1 MGLPLLVKQVVR
13 YALDQTII
21 VHPKSP
27 NRTSITEIATS
38 LVTGLTRWTYTSYL
52 TISTGTRHCSPL
64 RTYVAGL
71 SIRSNRTLTNT
82 SVRGRMKK
90 ESLRTLNS
98 SAGLLSLSSESI
110 IARKSLY
117 ALYNTLRK
125 RLRPLNTLLSFK
137 NTPRLLD
144 RMMMP

>member
-13 YALDQTII
+13 HALDQTTT
-21 VHPKSP
+21 VYLKSP
-27 NRTSITEIATS
+27 NRTSITEIAIS
-38 LVTGLTRWTYTSYL
+38 LVTSLTRWTCTSC
-52 TISTGTRHCSPL
+52 STTLIGTRHYSPL

-71 SIRSNRTLTNT
+71 SIRLNRTLTNT

-98 SAGLLSLSSESI
+98 SVGLLSLSSESI

-144 RMMMP
+144 RIMMP